1 MVSSLRDVTY
11 FCSIRIPPGSENGQ
25 VFKFE
30 VDEKIL
36 DFCIPGQQEKF
47 FYVYLTVED
56 SPHFK
61 K

>member
-1 MVSSLRDVTY
+1 MTY

-36 DFCIPGQQEKF
+36 DFCIPGQQEKY